1 MKMVELQAHGVLLF
15 LLSSLVLGE
24 VSSAPQRGELIKDH
38 NLAQLILVQF
48 LSELMAMN
56 EMDME
61 PRLEE
66 QLGIRETVMRRQLPL
81 TQRERK
87 AGCRNFFWKT
97 FTSC

>member
-1 MKMVELQAHGVLLF
+1 MFWKRLQCTLVVGNMLLHICTTTIIMH
-15 LLSSLVLGE
+15 
-24 VSSAPQRGELIKDH
+24 VSH
-38 NLAQLILVQF
+38 FNLAQLILVQF